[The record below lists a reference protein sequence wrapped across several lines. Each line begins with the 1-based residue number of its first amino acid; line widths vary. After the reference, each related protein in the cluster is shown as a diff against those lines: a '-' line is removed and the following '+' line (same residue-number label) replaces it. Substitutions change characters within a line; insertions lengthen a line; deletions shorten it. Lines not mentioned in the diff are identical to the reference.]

1 MTGITVVKFCRIDTT
16 EMIRFCFDWRC
27 IVRAPSP
34 AHRQPSDWPVWAWVS
49 QVLKPVR
56 VEPVSSSPTVR
67 LHLYLQVFKTFTYL
81 FNTRVYIT
89 QETLTM
95 DSTGIRANISSH
107 QLIRNE
113 DFDRLSRMA
122 HPDGSTPGISGNS
135 SISSSQSKLD
145 GKEIPSSGT
154 STSDEPRQLSTG
166 RRMTTRQIFTVVILC
181 FINLINYMD
190 RMTIAGEFRVII
202 IESNKSR

>member
-1 MTGITVVKFCRIDTT
+1 
-16 EMIRFCFDWRC
+16 
-27 IVRAPSP
+27 
-34 AHRQPSDWPVWAWVS
+34 
-49 QVLKPVR
+49 
-56 VEPVSSSPTVR
+56 
-67 LHLYLQVFKTFTYL
+67 
-81 FNTRVYIT
+81 
-89 QETLTM
+89 M

-107 QLIRNE
+107 QLIRSE

-166 RRMTTRQIFTVVILC
+166 RQMTKRQIATVVILC

-190 RMTIAGEFRVII
+190 RMTIAGELRVII
-202 IESNKSR
+202 IQSNKSKIAQGLLTTSGL